1 MMLNCVTYLM
11 VSISCL
17 VVKLD
22 AANNCEQI
30 TIPMCK
36 NGIGY
41 RFTKFPNS
49 MGHNKQED
57 SGLEVHQFY
66 PLVKVNCSLYLKQF
80 LCEVYA
86 PKCNPANPLMP
97 HLPSRQLCEK
107 ARHGCA
113 PLMCKFGF
121 HWPESLRCENFSI
134 ADESETTKTLKK
146 HATVRPVIKPLRV
159 NTIISKS
166 QTVRP
171 IIKSSTVKNIG
182 KPSVP
187 FKLSIRYT
195 TSAITFVS
203 CCHVYSYAKKDF
215 SLPVDEG
222 VLLKTADVRSLNK
235 PTVSWEITSTE
246 QIENYF
252 TLLMVTE
259 HTNVSYDGVNEHRY
273 INWMVTNIRDRE
285 VSSGVTL
292 KEYEGPLPLENRNTD
307 VDLLHSHQNTL
318 VYFQLYNHPDPL
330 DIFSFENL
338 WVLMD
343 KSSFTELIVA
353 SKSMTIE
360 ADEYTRFKWVQESAN
375 SESSVCKN
383 IKGYPEN
390 CREKSTTVTILRK

>member
-1 MMLNCVTYLM
+1 MMLLNCVTYLM
-11 VSISCL
+11 VSIACL

-30 TIPMCK
+30 TIPMCQ

-49 MGHNKQED
+49 MGHNTQED

-86 PKCNPANPLMP
+86 PKCNPANPLLP
-97 HLPSRQLCEK
+97 HLPSRQICEK
-107 ARHGCA
+107 ARNDCA
-113 PLMCKFGF
+113 PLMSKFGF
-121 HWPESLRCENFSI
+121 YWPESLSCEKFSN
-134 ADESETTKTLKK
+134 ECETTKTLKK
-146 HATVRPVIKPLRV
+146 PPTVKPVFKPSTVRPIISKSKTVRPV
-159 NTIISKS
+159 
-166 QTVRP
+166 
-171 IIKSSTVKNIG
+171 IKSSTVKNIV
-182 KPSVP
+182 KSSVP

-195 TSAITFVS
+195 TSGITFVS

-215 SLPVDEG
+215 SLPLDEG

-235 PTVSWEITSTE
+235 PTVSWETTSTE
-246 QIENYF
+246 QTGNYF
-252 TLLMVTE
+252 TLMMVTK
-259 HTNVSYDGVNEHRY
+259 HTNRSYDGVNEHRD
-273 INWMVTNIRDRE
+273 INWVVTNIRDRE

-292 KEYEGPLPLENRNTD
+292 KEYEGPLPLENTNAD
-307 VDLLHSHQNTL
+307 ADLLHSHQNTL
-318 VYFQLYNHPDPL
+318 VYFQLYNHADPL

-343 KSSFTELIVA
+343 KSSFTEFKVA
-353 SKSMTIE
+353 SKSMTVE
-360 ADEYTRFKWVQESAN
+360 ADEYARFKWVQKSAN
-375 SESSVCKN
+375 SESRVCKD

-390 CREKSTTVTILRK
+390 CKESTPVKILRK

>member
-1 MMLNCVTYLM
+1 MMLLKQVSYLL
-11 VSISCL
+11 VSITCL

-22 AANNCEQI
+22 AANNCEKI
-30 TIPMCK
+30 TVPLCTD
-36 NGIGY
+36 GIGY
-41 RFTKFPNS
+41 NFTKLPNS
-49 MGHNKQED
+49 LGHETQRE
-57 SGLEVHQFY
+57 SSMEVHQFF
-66 PLVKVNCSLYLKQF
+66 PLVKVKCSQFLKQF

-86 PKCNPANPLMP
+86 PKCNPANPLLS

-107 ARHGCA
+107 ARDGCA
-113 PLMCKFGF
+113 PLLRKLGF
-121 HWPESLRCENFSI
+121 YWPESLRCENFSN
-134 ADESETTKTLKK
+134 ESEATKTLKK
-146 HATVRPVIKPLRV
+146 PPTVRPVIKPSTVRP
-159 NTIISKS
+159 IISKS

-171 IIKSSTVKNIG
+171 VIKSSTVKNIV
-182 KPSVP
+182 KTSVP

-203 CCHVYSYAKKDF
+203 CCNVYTYAKKDF
-215 SLPVDEG
+215 ALPVDEG

-235 PTVSWEITSTE
+235 PTVSWETTSTE

-259 HTNVSYDGVNEHRY
+259 HTNGSYDGVNEHRY

-292 KEYEGPLPLENRNTD
+292 KEYEGSLPLENTNTD

-338 WVLMD
+338 WVLME
-343 KSSFTELIVA
+343 KRSFTEFIVA

-360 ADEYTRFKWVQESAN
+360 ADEYARFKWVQESAN

-390 CREKSTTVTILRK
+390 CREKSTPVTILRK